1 MLFRDFGCW
10 NIVVWKSFVR
20 DDYFIGKQEI
30 CILVDSI
37 RIVVLVVKVVI
48 DFFYVFGEYE
58 VWCMDNFVFDLIIGE
73 VDNVRK
79 LYDLDLEWK
88 LNIVFIVEM

>member
-1 MLFRDFGCW
+1 M
-10 NIVVWKSFVR
+10 
-20 DDYFIGKQEI
+20 
-30 CILVDSI
+30 
-37 RIVVLVVKVVI
+37 VLVVKVII

-88 LNIVFIVEM
+88 LNIVFIVEMWK

>member
-37 RIVVLVVKVVI
+37 RIVVLVVKVII